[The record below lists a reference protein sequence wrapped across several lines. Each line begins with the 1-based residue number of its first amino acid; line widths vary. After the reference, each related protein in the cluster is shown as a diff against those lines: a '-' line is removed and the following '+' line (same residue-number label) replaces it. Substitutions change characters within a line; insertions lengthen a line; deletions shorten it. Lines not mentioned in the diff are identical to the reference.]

1 MRILHL
7 SDTHL
12 YGDPAARHY
21 DRIDTTAAL
30 RGLLD
35 RFDAVTDLDAIVHT
49 GDASEDGT
57 AESYRLLHEILEPF
71 AAEKGA
77 ILAVVMGNHDV
88 SATYGETIA
97 LGDRGTSV
105 QDRVVTVP
113 SGGRI
118 VVLDSSVPG
127 AGYGHL
133 EPEQLTWL
141 GEVLAEPAQGELGE
155 RDAATGEPATGGTVL
170 AIHHPPLVGA
180 TRLLRGLDLDGL
192 DELAGVLEGSDVRIV
207 LSGHY
212 HHEMTGAIAGIPVH
226 VVPGITNVVDPV
238 TSGDREQSRAQSG
251 ASLIE
256 LAQGAPRVVTS
267 VFPNAGDTQGDA
279 ETPVYDFGPEQVS
292 AIVEAA
298 GR

>member
-21 DRIDTTAAL
+21 ERIDTTAAL
-30 RGLLD
+30 RGLFA
-35 RFDAVTDLDAIVHT
+35 RFDAVTGLDAIVHT

-77 ILAVVMGNHDV
+77 TLAVVMGNHDV

-105 QDRVVTVP
+105 QDRVVAVP
-113 SGGRI
+113 GGGRI

-141 GEVLAEPAQGELGE
+141 GEVLAEPAG
-155 RDAATGEPATGGTVL
+155 GEPADGDPAGGGTVL

-180 TRLLRGLDLDGL
+180 TKLLRGLDLDGL
-192 DELAGVLEGSDVRIV
+192 DELAEVLRGSDVQVV

-212 HHEMTGAIAGIPVH
+212 HHEMTGTIAGIPVH

-238 TSGDREQSRAQSG
+238 TAGDHEQSRAQSG
-251 ASLIE
+251 ASLVEIG
-256 LAQGAPRVVTS
+256 QGAPRVVTS
-267 VFPNAGDTQGDA
+267 VFPNAGDDLGDG
-279 ETPVYDFGPEQVS
+279 EIPVYDFGPEQVA